1 MNKKSLFSLTTI
13 ALLLFSSI
21 SFSQETLNLGILTSF
36 EGYTGAG
43 AVTNSGGTVTGDVG
57 THLGIISGLE
67 LPDYTG
73 NKYNSDADTDQARKD
88 LLRLYIH
95 LNDKFVDFPGTHAA
109 AFANETLS
117 PGVYSIDGAGS
128 IGGAL
133 ILDGGP
139 NDFFIFKM
147 NGALTV
153 GAAATV
159 TLTGGVQSCN
169 VFWLVNGAISV
180 AADAEV
186 KGTLFSKTGAVG
198 LGAGTL
204 LEGRMLTMG
213 GAITLGVGAEA
224 TRPSCTSTIPIF
236 CEADCSSALD
246 ILGVLSD
253 FTLFASAGNVA
264 NTGISGINGK
274 IGTNAGTITGFGLGI
289 HIQDEEI
296 ANTLTQQAADDL
308 DAAYDAL
315 MLLTATGTHPAAYLN
330 ETITPGVYDI
340 TGAGSLGGTVTL
352 DALGDPDA
360 IFVFRFSGAFNIA
373 ALSKMIL
380 ANGARRCN
388 IFWLGGAGV
397 VTGAVNI
404 GASAQIKGNF
414 ISHGGACNSGG
425 GVFMSGRQLA
435 TFGAVNTNT
444 AVIYANPECVNSTPL
459 GAAIALVKTA
469 SVGGMVG
476 DVITYTFTVTNTGT
490 STLNNIEVTDPMEGL
505 STLTGSPIPSLAVG
519 ASSDITATYTITQ
532 ADGDEGTVTN
542 SAMVTSDEG
551 VTDVSGTTIDNDTPT
566 VTTIVQTPA
575 VALVKTATLSGSGIL
590 GDVITYTFTVT
601 NTGTSTLNNIVV
613 TDPMIITS
621 FIGSPIL
628 SLAVGASSDITATYT
643 ITQADIDTGSV
654 TNSATVTSDEGATD
668 VSGTTID
675 NNTSTIT
682 TIPAVALVKTATL
695 SGSGILGDVIT
706 YTFRVT
712 NTGTSTL
719 NNIVVTD
726 PMAGLSSLTGSPI
739 LSLAVGASSDITAT
753 YTITQSDI
761 DTGSVTNS
769 ALVTAQDP
777 DGNDITDVSGT
788 TIDNN
793 TSTIT
798 TIPAVALVKTAIVS
812 GTGTL
817 GDVITYTFRVTNT
830 GTSTLNNI
838 VVTDPMVGLSSLTG
852 SPILSLAVG
861 ASSDITATYTI
872 TQSDIDTGSVTNSAL
887 VTAQDPDGNDITDV
901 SGTEIDNDTSTITTI
916 TQTQQIALVKTAIV
930 SGTGALGDVITYI
943 FTVENTGNTTLTN
956 VVVTDPMLGLVIT
969 GSPILSL
976 AVGVSSVITGTYTI
990 IQSDIDTGN
999 VTNTATATSDEG
1011 ATDISGTAN
1020 DNDDSTITTITQ
1032 TPAIA
1037 LVKTAIVSG
1046 TGILGDVITYTFAV
1060 TNTGNTTLTNI
1071 LVTDPMVGLA
1081 ISGSPISS
1089 LAVGASSSVIIGT
1102 YTITQSDIDTGSVT
1116 NSATATSDEGAT
1128 DVSGTEIDNDTSTIT
1143 TITKTP
1149 AIALVKT
1156 AIVSGTGTLGDV
1168 ITYIFRVE
1176 NTGNTTLTNIVVTDP
1191 MVGLAISG
1199 SPISSLAVGVSS
1211 VITGTYTII
1220 QSDIDTGNVTNTATA
1235 TSDEGA
1241 TDISGTANDND
1252 TPTVTPIITLPDF
1265 TPTIDIEGLVFPEA
1279 GDKKDFVINISE
1291 INGEPS
1297 DGQVVVKII
1306 KGDAFLI
1313 TAKSNIT
1320 IGGNTVTTN
1329 NGDWTIVQGLE
1340 FITITLETSII
1351 VANSFSSIGFEIER
1365 KPNVPAQTTQPITVT
1380 IENGSGGDSYN
1391 NNNTYNTVVQ
1401 AQ

>member
-36 EGYTGAG
+36 EAYTGAG
-43 AVTNSGGTVTGDVG
+43 GVTNTGGTLTGDVG

-186 KGTLFSKTGAVG
+186 KGTLFSKSGAVG

-213 GAITLGVGAEA
+213 GAITLGIGAEA
-224 TRPSCTSTIPIF
+224 TPPPCTTTIPVF

-274 IGTNAGTITGFGLGI
+274 IGTNAGAITGFGLGI

-380 ANGARRCN
+380 TNGAKRCN

-404 GASAQIKGNF
+404 GASAEIKGTF
-414 ISHGGACNSGG
+414 ISHGGACNSGVN
-425 GVFMSGRQLA
+425 VFLSGRQLS
-435 TFGAVNTNT
+435 TLGAVNTDT
-444 AVIYANPECVNSTPL
+444 AVIYANPECVTSQPL

-476 DVITYTFTVTNTGT
+476 DVITYTFTATNTGT
-490 STLNNIEVTDPMEGL
+490 STLTNVVVTDPMVGL
-505 STLTGSPIPSLAVG
+505 STLTGSPISSLAVG
-519 ASSDITATYTITQ
+519 ASSDITGTYTITQ
-532 ADGDEGTVTN
+532 ADGDEGTITN
-542 SAMVTSDEG
+542 TALATAQDPDG
-551 VTDVSGTTIDNDTPT
+551 DDITDISGTTIDNDTPT
-566 VTTIVQTPA
+566 VTTIVQTPT
-575 VALVKTATLSGSGIL
+575 VALVKTATVSGSGMP
-590 GDVITYTFTVT
+590 GDVITYTFALT
-601 NTGTSTLNNIVV
+601 NTGSTTLTNIEV
-613 TDPMIITS
+613 TDPMVGLTIS
-621 FIGSPIL
+621 GSPIS
-628 SLAVGASSDITATYT
+628 SLAVGASSDITGTYT

-654 TNSATVTSDEGATD
+654 TNSATATSDEGATD
-668 VSGTTID
+668 VSGTAND
-675 NNTSTIT
+675 NDDSTIT
-682 TIPAVALVKTATL
+682 TITQTPAVAFVKTASVGGT
-695 SGSGILGDVIT
+695 GILGDVIT
-706 YTFRVT
+706 YTFALT
-712 NTGTSTL
+712 NTGNVTL
-719 NNIVVTD
+719 T
-726 PMAGLSSLTGSPI
+726 
-739 LSLAVGASSDITAT
+739 
-753 YTITQSDI
+753 
-761 DTGSVTNS
+761 
-769 ALVTAQDP
+769 
-777 DGNDITDVSGT
+777 
-788 TIDNN
+788 
-793 TSTIT
+793 
-798 TIPAVALVKTAIVS
+798 
-812 GTGTL
+812 
-817 GDVITYTFRVTNT
+817 
-830 GTSTLNNI
+830 NI
-838 VVTDPMVGLSSLTG
+838 VVTDPMVGLVISG
-852 SPILSLAVG
+852 SPIASLAAG
-861 ASSDITATYTI
+861 AS
-872 TQSDIDTGSVTNSAL
+872 
-887 VTAQDPDGNDITDV
+887 
-901 SGTEIDNDTSTITTI
+901 
-916 TQTQQIALVKTAIV
+916 
-930 SGTGALGDVITYI
+930 
-943 FTVENTGNTTLTN
+943 
-956 VVVTDPMLGLVIT
+956 
-969 GSPILSL
+969 
-976 AVGVSSVITGTYTI
+976 SSVITGTYTI
-990 IQSDIDTGN
+990 TQADIDAGS
-999 VTNTATATSDEG
+999 VTNSATSTSDEG

-1046 TGILGDVITYTFAV
+1046 TG
-1060 TNTGNTTLTNI
+1060 
-1071 LVTDPMVGLA
+1071 
-1081 ISGSPISS
+1081 
-1089 LAVGASSSVIIGT
+1089 
-1102 YTITQSDIDTGSVT
+1102 
-1116 NSATATSDEGAT
+1116 
-1128 DVSGTEIDNDTSTIT
+1128 
-1143 TITKTP
+1143 
-1149 AIALVKT
+1149 
-1156 AIVSGTGTLGDV
+1156 TLGDV

-1176 NTGNTTLTNIVVTDP
+1176 NTGNTTLTNVVVTDP
-1191 MVGLAISG
+1191 MAGLSILTG
-1199 SPISSLAVGVSS
+1199 SPIASLAVGVSS

-1220 QSDIDTGNVTNTATA
+1220 QSDIDTGSVTNTATA

-1241 TDISGTANDND
+1241 TDDSGTTIDND
-1252 TPTVTPIITLPDF
+1252 TPTVTPTPTITLPDF
-1265 TPTIDIEGLVFPEA
+1265 TPTIDIDGLVFLSA
-1279 GDKKDFVINISE
+1279 GDTKDFIVNISE
-1291 INGEPS
+1291 INGKPS

-1320 IGGNTVTTN
+1320 IGGNTVTTD

-1340 FITITLETSII
+1340 FITITLETAII
-1351 VANSFSSIGFEIER
+1351 GANTFSSIGFEIER
-1365 KPNVPAQTTQPITVT
+1365 KPDVPAQTTQPITVT

>member
-490 STLNNIEVTDPMEGL
+490 STLNNIEVTDPMVGL
-505 STLTGSPIPSLAVG
+505 AISGSPISSLAVG
-519 ASSDITATYTITQ
+519 TSSDITATYTITQ

-566 VTTIVQTPA
+566 VTTIVQT
-575 VALVKTATLSGSGIL
+575 
-590 GDVITYTFTVT
+590 
-601 NTGTSTLNNIVV
+601 
-613 TDPMIITS
+613 
-621 FIGSPIL
+621 
-628 SLAVGASSDITATYT
+628 
-643 ITQADIDTGSV
+643 
-654 TNSATVTSDEGATD
+654 
-668 VSGTTID
+668 
-675 NNTSTIT
+675 
-682 TIPAVALVKTATL
+682 PAVALVKTATL

-788 TIDNN
+788 
-793 TSTIT
+793 
-798 TIPAVALVKTAIVS
+798 
-812 GTGTL
+812 
-817 GDVITYTFRVTNT
+817 
-830 GTSTLNNI
+830 
-838 VVTDPMVGLSSLTG
+838 
-852 SPILSLAVG
+852 
-861 ASSDITATYTI
+861 
-872 TQSDIDTGSVTNSAL
+872 
-887 VTAQDPDGNDITDV
+887 
-901 SGTEIDNDTSTITTI
+901 EIDNDTSTITTI
-916 TQTQQIALVKTAIV
+916 TQTPAIALVKTAIV

-1071 LVTDPMVGLA
+1071 LVTDPMVGL
-1081 ISGSPISS
+1081 SPLTGSPISS